1 LGVCVLFAD
10 LGIQSSLHIRAR
22 GMANSVLMAKL
33 LGVAVGAN
41 VAQALEFQE
50 AIVHTD
56 CREALLQLKMGE
68 TGSLW

>member
-1 LGVCVLFAD
+1 
-10 LGIQSSLHIRAR
+10 
-22 GMANSVLMAKL
+22 MANSVLMAKL
-33 LGVAVGAN
+33 LGVAVAAN

-56 CREALLQLKMGE
+56 CREALQLKMGE